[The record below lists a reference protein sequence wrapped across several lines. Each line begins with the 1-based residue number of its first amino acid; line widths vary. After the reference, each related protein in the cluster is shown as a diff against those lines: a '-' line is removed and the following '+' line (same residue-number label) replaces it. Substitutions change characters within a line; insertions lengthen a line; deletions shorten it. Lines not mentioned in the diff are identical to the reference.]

1 MRIQLYPHSF
11 PSLFPPPLPSSH
23 YQNTARF
30 FIQVGGKTEKGRTRM
45 KEEKQWGTFPFP
57 KNSKM
62 ESILTVSS
70 KTIQLEIRV
79 IMKNQ
84 GGGGV
89 RKLFHFNN
97 QTKIKN
103 KKGNK
108 RKRISNCNF
117 PAISVHT
124 GANPTQHCWTLPLWQ
139 FAFFFSVLYF
149 LCGFQLF
156 CWKFL

>member
-1 MRIQLYPHSF
+1 
-11 PSLFPPPLPSSH
+11 
-23 YQNTARF
+23 
-30 FIQVGGKTEKGRTRM
+30 M
-45 KEEKQWGTFPFP
+45 KEERQWGIFPFP

-62 ESILTVSS
+62 ESVLTVSS

-89 RKLFHFNN
+89 RKLFHFSN

-108 RKRISNCNF
+108 KKDI
-117 PAISVHT
+117 
-124 GANPTQHCWTLPLWQ
+124 
-139 FAFFFSVLYF
+139 
-149 LCGFQLF
+149 QL
-156 CWKFL
+156 